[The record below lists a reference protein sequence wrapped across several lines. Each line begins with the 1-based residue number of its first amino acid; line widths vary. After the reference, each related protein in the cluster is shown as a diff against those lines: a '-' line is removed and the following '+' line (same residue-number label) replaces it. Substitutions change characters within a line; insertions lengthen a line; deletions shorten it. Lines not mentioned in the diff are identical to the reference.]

1 MEKAPTNVELVEVL
15 LTFMVLRAQRIRSDQ
30 EVDLTLRTYWQGQ
43 IDALAQVQAFLETL
57 ER

>member
-1 MEKAPTNVELVEVL
+1 MEKTPTNVELVEVL